1 MVKILD
7 LKKGKTVHQKGDYGF
22 TFKVMMFQGFNQM
35 IKINMQKKKKKM
47 QYLILKIKMTTLK
60 RVNKGMNLKVST
72 EGFLLKAASREA

>member
-1 MVKILD
+1 
-7 LKKGKTVHQKGDYGF
+7 
-22 TFKVMMFQGFNQM
+22 
-35 IKINMQKKKKKM
+35 MQKKKM

>member
-7 LKKGKTVHQKGDYGF
+7 LKKGNTVHQKGDYGF
-22 TFKVMMFQGFNQM
+22 TFKVMMFQRFNQM
-35 IKINMQKKKKKM
+35 IKINMQKKKM